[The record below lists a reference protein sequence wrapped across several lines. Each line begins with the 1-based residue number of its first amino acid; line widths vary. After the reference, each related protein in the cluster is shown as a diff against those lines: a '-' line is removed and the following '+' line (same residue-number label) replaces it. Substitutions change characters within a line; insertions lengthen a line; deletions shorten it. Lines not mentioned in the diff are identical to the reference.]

1 VGQQPNIRIGIAD
14 LPRST
19 AKPGAAGRWAPDR
32 PGDLL
37 GPESV
42 PWGGAFGTPGPDT
55 GYALKIAEGR
65 NLPLVEGETR
75 ADLVAA
81 VAALMAARASH
92 YGRAPM
98 VADAEVAEAL
108 LGVGTPDA
116 SWGVAWIRGLAH
128 DRHALHDLVGAVDAD
143 ALVAP
148 LEAVQRRV
156 AAGERLMA
164 ERPLAR

>member
-1 VGQQPNIRIGIAD
+1 MGQQPNIRIGIEH
-14 LPRST
+14 LPRWT

-37 GPESV
+37 APESV

-55 GYALKIAEGR
+55 GYALKIAAGRDYPLIEGA
-65 NLPLVEGETR
+65 TR

-81 VAALMAARASH
+81 MAALMAARASH

-98 VADAEVAEAL
+98 AADAEVAEAL

-128 DRHALHDLVGAVDAD
+128 DGGAVRDLIGAVDAD

-148 LEAVQRRV
+148 LEVVQRRV
-156 AAGERLMA
+156 AAGERLVA
-164 ERPLAR
+164 ERPAAR